1 MAVKQLVR
9 SFDDDRQAHADRRI
23 ATIEVAGNTPNG

>member
-9 SFDDDRQAHADRRI
+9 SFDDDRRAHADRRI